1 MNDRNKI
8 MQDIKD
14 DFEEIEYLCLNY
26 LKVFKKHVIQI
37 KENKSHIQPDVADKT
52 ITDCYGKIKE
62 IEGEVKKLESV
73 RNDYA
78 SFTGR
83 KKKVRALLR
92 YWAVF
97 AGGLTISA
105 DWQSPGFVHSL
116 ISEAGRQTGKIKGT
130 INDYKRDV
138 HLDEKEFEEMFLKEY
153 VTAKNKYFLKSY
165 LTNSGQAAFQTIL
178 TYFLSEN
185 KLKGKVLVGKSSYF
199 QYKQILAGTYGRN
212 LIEAEETDTKG
223 VLDRVEDDSISAI
236 FLDSLCN
243 SATIS
248 VPDLETIISYLN
260 KNIKH
265 NLYLIIDNT
274 CLSVFCQPFNL
285 KKNRKIHL
293 LTFES
298 LNKYYQFGLDRV
310 TAGII
315 VCENK
320 DAGGIFEYR
329 KHAGTNITDSSV
341 YALPRPKRKI
351 LAKRIERHQRNAMK
365 LAEYLSQVIP
375 GRAGESKIKK
385 IIYPGQG
392 SFLNIRFKQKY
403 NTPGVMIKFLNT
415 VISTAK
421 KQNVNIIGGT
431 SFGLNTTRIYLTA
444 IWSKYSA
451 PFLRISAG
459 TEDILEVNKIC
470 EVFAEAIRRY

>member
-62 IEGEVKKLESV
+62 IEVEVKKLESV

-310 TAGII
+310 TAGIF
-315 VCENK
+315 VSSDPRSSRGKQNK
-320 DAGGIFEYR
+320 
-329 KHAGTNITDSSV
+329 KN
-341 YALPRPKRKI
+341 
-351 LAKRIERHQRNAMK
+351 
-365 LAEYLSQVIP
+365 YLS
-375 GRAGESKIKK
+375 GARK
-385 IIYPGQG
+385 
-392 SFLNIRFKQKY
+392 LFKH
-403 NTPGVMIKFLNT
+403 TI
-415 VISTAK
+415 
-421 KQNVNIIGGT
+421 
-431 SFGLNTTRIYLTA
+431 
-444 IWSKYSA
+444 
-451 PFLRISAG
+451 
-459 TEDILEVNKIC
+459 
-470 EVFAEAIRRY
+470 